1 MFPEVRAKKVRNDQ
15 WGCIVVLESRNT
27 YYRLDLNGRLFYKFP
42 NRKARNLEEELK
54 KLNERNL
61 KKAEQAGQAAQ
72 AGQSISTQAS
82 PSTGN
87 KDKPEQLDLFP
98 QLEESVVPPPKE
110 ERPKSFADLILSS
123 IQETYY
129 EEERFGCSFYD
140 DDPYCLDFDY
150 SDYSIFDSWPI

>member
-1 MFPEVRAKKVRNDQ
+1 MFPEVKAKKVRNDQ
-15 WGCIVVLESRNT
+15 WGCIIVLESRNT
-27 YYRLDLNGRLFYKFP
+27 YYRLDLKGRLFFKFP
-42 NRKARNLEEELK
+42 NRKARNLEQELK

-61 KKAEQAGQAAQ
+61 KKAEQASQAAQ
-72 AGQSISTQAS
+72 SSSTKAS

-87 KDKPEQLDLFP
+87 KDMPEQLDLFP
-98 QLEESVVPPPKE
+98 LLEESVVPPPKE

-129 EEERFGCSFYD
+129 EEERFGYSFYD
-140 DDPYCLDFDY
+140 DDPYCLDFNY